1 MELRSRRREQDW
13 LVSERAFD
21 PARLGHS
28 SSLFSLSNGILGT
41 RGGPPEWPD
50 GHSTIL
56 AGAFVRLPLS
66 YHERFPGFAEHTDTR
81 LLGPGVTGIRI
92 AIDAEPVD
100 FTATTI
106 VSTTCDLDLRTASL
120 RRHTVW
126 QLADG
131 RRIALSSWRFVPLL
145 GRALCLQRHE
155 ITLVD
160 FTAEVEVEF
169 PIEMSRPGGADVGD
183 PRNSARA
190 RFVPV
195 AEQAIAEASL
205 WRFAAGQEQQLR
217 LTAAQRLS
225 CATPGVTLDA
235 HRVARGKCK
244 AREPLIV
251 DRHVELRLEA
261 PNHEMGAEARASAES
276 LDNLFE
282 AHRGVVSEFWRSMA
296 LDLPADPT
304 LAVAL
309 RYNILQVFLSA
320 SRTPDLGTAAKGL
333 SGEGYEGHSFW
344 DNEVFVL
351 PMLALSSPEVARNA
365 LVWRIGRLDQARANA
380 RAVGH
385 PRGALFPWRTI
396 AGLECSTHYPT
407 GAAQYHV
414 NAAIAYALEVYHW
427 ATGDRSILADG
438 GAELLVE
445 TARLWFD
452 LGHFSERRGGAFLIH
467 GVTGPDEYTALVD
480 NDFYTNAMAR
490 RHLLFAAGVLERL
503 AVDDP
508 EFHRS
513 FAERLGIDSAEPAE
527 WRRAAGVMWLPI
539 DPALGVH
546 PQDDTFLDK
555 PLLPARPQ
563 RADRSAP
570 LLMQVHPMVLFRH
583 RISKQGDVV
592 QAHVTAGL
600 EASLARIERDLEF
613 YEPLTTHDSTLSLPA
628 FAICASWLGQ
638 DEKAAGY
645 WRQTALV
652 DLDDLHGN
660 TDHGL
665 HMAAMAGS
673 WLVLVCGWAGLR
685 LGADQLWLAP
695 RCPSGWPGYSFRFR
709 WQGRLVE
716 VAVSSA
722 STRYTLLEGKPLIL
736 LDRGR
741 SVELDVRA
749 PAIVPPP
756 RTKAVIFDLDGVL
769 TDTAE
774 WHFQAWKRL
783 ADEHAIPFDRTVNEG
798 LKGVDRHNSLRRILE
813 AAGVELDSP
822 EFEAL
827 LVQKN
832 AYYVDFIRNF
842 TPADLLPGAAELLRN
857 CRLAGLRIGLAS
869 ASRNAAALVE
879 RLGIARWFDHIADS
893 ATIGRGKPDPEIFLE
908 TARALGVAPENC
920 VAIEDASAGIAAIR
934 SAGMASI
941 GVGSAALL
949 PEAERVFPEIGAI
962 GLSDI
967 VGSAGE
973 GPKPAEIKKMEL
985 RSDGRKT

>member
-1 MELRSRRREQDW
+1 MEFGSRRREQDW

-28 SSLFSLSNGILGT
+28 LSLFSLSNGILGA

-56 AGAFVRLPLS
+56 AGAFDRVPLS

-92 AIDAEPVD
+92 AIDAQPVD
-100 FTATTI
+100 FTATKI

-131 RRIALSSWRFVPLL
+131 RQIALSSLRFVPLL
-145 GRALCLQRHE
+145 GRAVCVQRHE
-155 ITLVD
+155 ITLID
-160 FTAEVEVEF
+160 FTAEVALEF
-169 PIEMSRPGGADVGD
+169 PVEMSRPGGADAGD

-190 RFVPV
+190 RFIPV
-195 AEQAIAEASL
+195 AEQTIAEASL
-205 WRFAAGQEQQLR
+205 WRFAAGQEQQLL

-225 CATPGVTLDA
+225 CATPGISLEA
-235 HRVARGKCK
+235 HRVARGEC
-244 AREPLIV
+244 RPGEPLIV
-251 DRHVELRLEA
+251 DRHVELSLEA
-261 PNHEMGAEARASAES
+261 PNHEMGAEARTSAQS

-282 AHRGVVSEFWRSMA
+282 AHRSAVSEFWRGMA

-304 LAVAL
+304 LTVAL
-309 RYNILQVFLSA
+309 RYNLLQVFLSA
-320 SRTPDLGTAAKGL
+320 SRTPEMGTAAKGL

-380 RAVGH
+380 RSVGH

-414 NAAIAYALEVYHW
+414 NAAIAYALEVYLW
-427 ATGDRSILADG
+427 ATGDRSILTDG
-438 GAELLVE
+438 AAELLVE

-490 RHLLFAAGVLERL
+490 RHLLFAARVLERL

-508 EFHRS
+508 QFQRLL
-513 FAERLGIDSAEPAE
+513 AERLGIGPSEAGE
-527 WRRAAGVMWLPI
+527 WRRAADLMWLPI
-539 DPALGVH
+539 DPALRVH

-555 PLLPARPQ
+555 PLLPASPESTDRP
-563 RADRSAP
+563 AP
-570 LLMQVHPMVLFRH
+570 LLMQLHPMILFRH

-600 EASLARIERDLEF
+600 DASLAQIERDLEF

-628 FAICASWLGQ
+628 FAICASWLGR
-638 DEKAAGY
+638 DEKATAY

-673 WLVLVCGWAGLR
+673 WLVLACGWAGLR
-685 LGADQLWLAP
+685 LGTDQLWLAP
-695 RCPSGWPGYSFRFR
+695 RCPRDWPGYFFRFR
-709 WQGRLVE
+709 WHGRLIE
-716 VAVSSA
+716 VAVSPA
-722 STRYTLLEGKPLIL
+722 STRYTLLEGKPLVL
-736 LDRGR
+736 LDHGR
-741 SVELDVRA
+741 SVELDAQA
-749 PAIVPPP
+749 PTTVPPP

-783 ADEHAIPFDRTVNEG
+783 ADEHAIPFDRTVNES

-813 AAGVELDSP
+813 AAETEVDSSD
-822 EFEAL
+822 FEAMQA
-827 LVQKN
+827 QKN
-832 AYYVDFIRNF
+832 AYYIDSIRNF
-842 TPADLLPGAAELLRN
+842 TPADLFPGAVELLRD

-869 ASRNAAALVE
+869 ASRNAPALIE
-879 RLGIARWFDHIADS
+879 RLGIARWFDHITNS
-893 ATIGRGKPDPEIFLE
+893 ATICRGKPDPEIFLE

-941 GVGSAALL
+941 GVGGAALL
-949 PEAERVFPEIGAI
+949 PEADRVFPEIGAI
-962 GLSDI
+962 GLRDI
-967 VGSAGE
+967 VAPAGDE
-973 GPKPAEIKKMEL
+973 PKLTRIKEMEL
-985 RSDGRKT
+985 RSNGRKT